1 MEKEKDK
8 YTSTSEMKDGYVK
21 IVETA
26 SKDEDIFKNFKR
38 DKNYTGILEHVSQQQ
53 GQMYVNEIKDSLILD
68 NISKFKINDKLG
80 NPKTYTYGNYG
91 VLSPTTLRY
100 IKVLQDLKNNYPIN
114 GDNII
119 EIGCG
124 YGGQYTVLNQLFKP
138 QKYTFVDL
146 PEVLSLIE
154 KYLTTLN
161 VVGDFEFINGKDE
174 TVEYDKE
181 YDLVISNYAI
191 SECNKNVQ
199 KYYIENI
206 LSKSKHGYI
215 THNQFNGYSLNE
227 FINIIKSF
235 GNEVTVTAESPLTG
249 KNNVIIKW

>member
-1 MEKEKDK
+1 MENQK
-8 YTSTSEMKDGYVK
+8 YTSTSEMKGDYVK
-21 IVETA
+21 IAEIA
-26 SKDEDIFKNFKR
+26 SRKKYVFDNFKR

-53 GQMYVNEIKDSLILD
+53 GQMYLNELKDSLVLE

-80 NPKTYTYGNYG
+80 NPNTFTYGDYG
-91 VLSPTTLRY
+91 NLSPTTLRY
-100 IKVLQDLKNNYPIN
+100 IKVLQDIKNSYSI
-114 GDNII
+114 DDRNII

-124 YGGQYTVLNQLFKP
+124 YGGQYTVLSQIFKP
-138 QKYTFVDL
+138 KKYTFVDL

-161 VVGDFEFINGKDE
+161 IKGNFEFINGKDD
-174 TVEYDKE
+174 TMEYDKE
-181 YDLVISNYAI
+181 YDLIISNYAI
-191 SECNKNVQ
+191 SECNKDVQ

-215 THNQFNGYSLNE
+215 THNQFNGYTLNE
-227 FINIIKSF
+227 FVDIIKSF
-235 GNEVTVTAESPLTG
+235 GNEVVVTKESPLTG